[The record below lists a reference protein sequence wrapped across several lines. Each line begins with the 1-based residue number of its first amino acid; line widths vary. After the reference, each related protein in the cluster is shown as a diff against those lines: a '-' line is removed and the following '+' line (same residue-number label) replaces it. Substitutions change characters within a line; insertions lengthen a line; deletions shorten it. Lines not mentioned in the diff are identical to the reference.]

1 MTRSADIGSKR
12 LISLAPTAWLRWL
25 LNDDTVEA
33 LALLAA
39 DFQWVGRETDILLRA
54 RSPVH
59 GEFLVVNEMQLR
71 PDPAMPRRLTAYTA
85 LARERYALPVYPVVV
100 NILSGPGAAPLPAR
114 FESEFLGLIARQDF
128 HQVNLWELDAR
139 PILQAPL
146 LPLLPFVP
154 IMQGGSEA
162 DSLERALQ
170 LLRADPDLA
179 EMETLLAFF
188 ASFVFP
194 TELIRRI
201 MRWDMAVL
209 RESPWYQEIFS
220 EGLEQGLEKG
230 LQQGLQQG
238 LEKGRTEA
246 LRKTLVG
253 ILRHRFGDVPD
264 DLIIALDQ
272 LSAEQLGDLVNP
284 ALDVRS
290 LTEFYALI
298 REGSDYH

>member
-1 MTRSADIGSKR
+1 MTMSKSADIGSKR
-12 LISLAPTAWLRWL
+12 LIGLAPTAWLRWL
-25 LNDDTVEA
+25 LNDETVEA

-59 GEFLVVNEMQLR
+59 GEFLVINEMQLR

-100 NILSGPGAAPLPAR
+100 NILAGPGVAPPPPR
-114 FESEFLGLIARQDF
+114 FESEFLGLVARQDF

-139 PILQAPL
+139 PIVQRPL
-146 LPLLPFVP
+146 VPLLPFVP
-154 IMQGGSEA
+154 IMGGGSEA
-162 DSLERALQ
+162 GTLEKALR

-201 MRWDMAVL
+201 MRWDMTVL

-220 EGLEQGLEKG
+220 EGLEQGL
-230 LQQGLQQG
+230 QQG

-246 LRKTLVG
+246 LLATLLG
-253 ILRHRFGDVPD
+253 ILQHRFGNVPD
-264 DLIIALDQ
+264 ELVAMLRGLSAAQ
-272 LSAEQLGDLVNP
+272 LSELIHPVLDASTLAEL
-284 ALDVRS
+284 
-290 LTEFYALI
+290 YALI
-298 REGSDYH
+298 PDGGNHH